1 MELALD
7 SLDTTALTKAQLAD
21 ALFDQLGLNKREAK
35 DFVDAFFEVVLAE
48 LAKGESVK
56 ISGFGNFVVHTKAA
70 RPGRNLGW
78 MVMLQLPFFVLLC
91 YATRCR

>member
-1 MELALD
+1 
-7 SLDTTALTKAQLAD
+7 
-21 ALFDQLGLNKREAK
+21 
-35 DFVDAFFEVVLAE
+35 VLAE

-56 ISGFGNFVVHTKAA
+56 ISGFGNFEVHTKAA

>member
-1 MELALD
+1 MELSLD
-7 SLDTTALTKAQLAD
+7 SLDTTTLTKAQLAD

-56 ISGFGNFVVHTKAA
+56 ISGFGNF
-70 RPGRNLGW
+70 
-78 MVMLQLPFFVLLC
+78 
-91 YATRCR
+91 